1 MRVSLDDSVQQLDAP
16 DRWRVMKRSE
26 RMAPVQRV
34 LDGTERE
41 RARDMAQRS
50 AAWAQPKRGCRNC
63 SSTTWTM
70 LRGFQQTAR
79 AGGNVMALRD
89 SSPFSAGWKRQIRQQ
104 EQIVAQAR
112 QSVAGSTRLWQ
123 NAARQVKAVETV
135 VDKWQGDERR
145 HEQRLEQ
152 KDTDER
158 AQRQSGARRRC
169 KRSSDEY
176 SSGFD
181 ECVAT
186 TDVAAV
192 AGGCGGTG
200 QRQVAAIFAAGTGCG
215 VHGGTA
221 G

>member
-1 MRVSLDDSVQQLDAP
+1 
-16 DRWRVMKRSE
+16 MKRSE

-41 RARDMAQRS
+41 RARDMGAAQRGLG
-50 AAWAQPKRGCRNC
+50 AAEARLQELQQYH
-63 SSTTWTM
+63 M
-70 LRGFQQTAR
+70 DYVRGFQQTAR

-89 SSPFSAGWKRQIRQQ
+89 FQSFLGRLEEAIRQQ

-158 AQRQSGARRRC
+158 AQRQSAR
-169 KRSSDEY
+169 
-176 SSGFD
+176 
-181 ECVAT
+181 
-186 TDVAAV
+186 
-192 AGGCGGTG
+192 
-200 QRQVAAIFAAGTGCG
+200 AAGVTEQ
-215 VHGGTA
+215 
-221 G
+221 